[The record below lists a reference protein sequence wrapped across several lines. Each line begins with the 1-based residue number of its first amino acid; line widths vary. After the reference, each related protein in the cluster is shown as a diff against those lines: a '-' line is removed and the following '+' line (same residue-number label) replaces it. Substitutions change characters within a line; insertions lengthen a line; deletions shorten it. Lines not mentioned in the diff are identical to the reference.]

1 MRFHLGSLKGGVEA
15 VKRPFLVCKNWTCN
29 RINSARVGAGGEM
42 GPDPCRP
49 PCVRVHPPD
58 PVSVGVRHAARLC
71 GPAAC
76 LPSSVSRW
84 GQKCCPHALSAVTPG
99 AVSSVTL
106 HLLRLPLLGSDGEA
120 AGSPGH
126 AGLVAGTL
134 CLSPVGARPCVG
146 LGRAPAGAAAPHSLR
161 GPGAWGRSPPRGC
174 WRSLGSRGRSESRKR
189 SERGKSFPLF
199 LTFSDQF

>member
-1 MRFHLGSLKGGVEA
+1 MRFHLGGLKGGVEA

-29 RINSARVGAGGEM
+29 GINSARVGAGGEM

-99 AVSSVTL
+99 AV
-106 HLLRLPLLGSDGEA
+106 RLPLLGSDGGGSRQPRSRGIGGGDPVSQPRGSA
-120 AGSPGH
+120 AVCGAGESPSG
-126 AGLVAGTL
+126 
-134 CLSPVGARPCVG
+134 CCRSPFSA
-146 LGRAPAGAAAPHSLR
+146 

-189 SERGKSFPLF
+189 SGRGKSFPLF